1 MTGTD
6 KGGGAGND
14 GFYLRDCLSFAVL
27 ENGRHCRFCSYWS
40 FASRGWLL
48 VAHAYILHWNCCGIF
63 ELKAAFSD
71 ATAGVLAMSGRNI
84 TVFVLRLSRD
94 PFKSAGMILKIWKGY
109 R

>member
-1 MTGTD
+1 MTDFILEIFYHLPFWKTAVIVAFALI
-6 KGGGAGND
+6 GALLQEA
-14 GFYLRDCLSFAVL
+14 GFWQRVLTFFIGIAAAVT
-27 ENGRHCRFCSYWS
+27 FTQP
-40 FASRGWLL
+40 LL
-48 VAHAYILHWNCCGIF
+48 DFF

-84 TVFVLRLSRD
+84 TAFVLRLSRD